1 MPDTHFE
8 HIERFLHNELSPE
21 ELQQFEKQLAED
33 GALREDL
40 RIYKEINGM
49 LSLHFNPSQE
59 EINLKKQLQHRQAAY
74 FSSGER
80 MVKAMKSR
88 RSMWYTIVSIAA
100 AAAII
105 LFIWSPWQQNILSQ
119 YGQIKMTSPIVRGN
133 EQNQL
138 LTRASELFNQKK
150 FSEALPLLDS
160 LAKRDPDNAQSRFY
174 RGVTLLHLHQPQS
187 ARKDLQLIFHGQSVY
202 RFDAAYFTALSY
214 LQQNQSDSCR
224 TWLQKIPESAAIYPK
239 AKKLLSNT
247 ATQGKK

>member
-8 HIERFLHNELSPE
+8 HIERFLHDELTPE

-33 GALREDL
+33 NTLREEL
-40 RIYKEINGM
+40 RIYKEINGIM
-49 LSLHFNPSQE
+49 SRHFNPSEE
-59 EINLKKQLQHRQAAY
+59 EINLKKQLEHRQAAY
-74 FSSGER
+74 FSSGEP
-80 MVKAMKSR
+80 KSR
-88 RSMWYTIVSIAA
+88 RSMWYVIVSVAA

-105 LFIWSPWQQNILSQ
+105 LFIWSPWQQNILGQ
-119 YGQIKMTSPIVRGN
+119 YGEIKMTSPIVRGN

-150 FSEALPLLDS
+150 FNEALPLLDS
-160 LAKRDPDNAQSRFY
+160 LVKLDPDNAQSRFY
-174 RGVTLLHLHQPQS
+174 RGVTLLHLHQHQS

-224 TWLQKIPESAAIYPK
+224 TWLQKIPESAAVYLK
-239 AKKLLSNT
+239 AKKVLNNESVQNE
-247 ATQGKK
+247 K